1 MYPKIELISMSKFK
15 INTFALFFVFFVNFT
30 SFAQSIDGLQ
40 GIVSSQQEKIM
51 TIENTL
57 KRLIGSLEQ
66 FTKNQDPIRENKLI
80 QGQIN
85 EINDQIIVLKNKMSN
100 ITELALNLEFS
111 MKRIEKYLEL
121 SSMNFIDKPNV
132 EKQKKNQ
139 SDIKKSSL
147 DPKTDGVLGFIKE
160 PNIDNNK
167 KSNELIDKPTENIKI
182 LPKVSAEEQYNFAYN
197 ITLKGDYIKAEK
209 VLKEFLNNHK
219 EHKRRADAQFWLGRV
234 YYNQKK
240 YEEAA
245 IALAEFNSIYP
256 NDPRFQKTTLLI
268 AEAAVNFAPKNQ
280 LCDIL
285 SQSLEFMVNPSEKF
299 KKRINF
305 LKLEKQCLTE

>member
-15 INTFALFFVFFVNFT
+15 INIFALFFVFFVNFA
-30 SFAQSIDGLQ
+30 SVAQSIDGLQ

>member
-15 INTFALFFVFFVNFT
+15 INTFALFFVFFVNFD
-30 SFAQSIDGLQ
+30 SVAQSIDGLQ

-57 KRLIGSLEQ
+57 KSLIGSLEQ
-66 FTKNQDPIRENKLI
+66 FTKNQKPLRENKLI

-111 MKRIEKYLEL
+111 MKRIEKHLEL

-132 EKQKKNQ
+132 EKQKKKQ
-139 SDIKKSSL
+139 SDIKKNSL

-182 LPKVSAEEQYNFAYN
+182 LPKASAEEQYNFAYN

-209 VLKEFLNNHK
+209 VLKEFLNIHK

-245 IALAEFNSIYP
+245 ISLAEFNSIYP

-299 KKRINF
+299 KKRINT
-305 LKLEKQCLTE
+305 LQLEKQCLTE

>member
-15 INTFALFFVFFVNFT
+15 INIFALFFVFFVNFA
-30 SFAQSIDGLQ
+30 SVAQSIDGLQ

-111 MKRIEKYLEL
+111 MKRIEKHLEL

>member
-1 MYPKIELISMSKFK
+1 MFKFK
-15 INTFALFFVFFVNFT
+15 INIFTLIFVCFVNF
-30 SFAQSIDGLQ
+30 AAIGQSIDGLQ
-40 GIVSSQQEKIM
+40 VIVSSQQEKII

-57 KRLIGSLEQ
+57 KTLIGSLEQ
-66 FTKNQDPIRENKLI
+66 FTKDQNPTKKNKLI
-80 QGQIN
+80 QSQIN
-85 EINDQIIVLKNKMSN
+85 EINDQVIILKNKITN

-111 MKRIEKYLEL
+111 MKRIEKHMEL
-121 SSMNFIDKPNV
+121 SSMNVNGKSKV
-132 EKQKKNQ
+132 VKQKKNK

-147 DPKTDGVLGFIKE
+147 DTKTDGVLGFIKE
-160 PNIDNNK
+160 SDIQNDK
-167 KSNELIDKPTENIKI
+167 KLNDQIDKPIKNIKF
-182 LPKVSAEEQYNFAYN
+182 LPEASAEEQYNFAYDV
-197 ITLKGDYIKAEK
+197 TLKGDYVKAER
-209 VLKEFLNNHK
+209 VLKEFLNIHK
-219 EHKRRADAQFWLGRV
+219 DHKRRADAQFWLGRV

-285 SQSLEFMVNPSEKF
+285 SQSLEFMINPSEKF
-299 KKRINF
+299 KNRINS
-305 LKLEKQCLTE
+305 LQLEKQCLIE

>member
-1 MYPKIELISMSKFK
+1 MYNLK
-15 INTFALFFVFFVNFT
+15 INISALIIGCFVNFAV
-30 SFAQSIDGLQ
+30 FAQSVDGLQ
-40 GIVSSQQEKIM
+40 GIVSSQQEKII

-57 KRLIGSLEQ
+57 KKLIGSLEQ
-66 FTKNQDPIRENKLI
+66 FTKDQNTYKENKLI
-80 QGQIN
+80 KNQIN
-85 EINDQIIVLKNKMSN
+85 EINDQIIILKNKVNN

-111 MKRIEKYLEL
+111 MKRIEKHLEL
-121 SSMNFIDKPNV
+121 SSMNVKDRTKIDK
-132 EKQKKNQ
+132 EKKSKSN
-139 SDIKKSSL
+139 IKKSSL
-147 DPKTDGVLGFIKE
+147 VSKTDGVLGFIKE
-160 PNIDNNK
+160 PNSEKNNQ
-167 KSNELIDKPTENIKI
+167 SNVLIEKTIEDDINI
-182 LPKVSAEEQYNFAYN
+182 LPKASAEEQYNFAYD
-197 ITLKGDYIKAEK
+197 ITLKGDYVEAEK
-209 VLKEFLNNHK
+209 VLKEFLNIHK

-305 LKLEKQCLTE
+305 LKLEKKCSSE

>member
-1 MYPKIELISMSKFK
+1 MFKFK
-15 INTFALFFVFFVNFT
+15 INILVLIFGCFVTFSAI
-30 SFAQSIDGLQ
+30 AQSIDGLQ
-40 GIVSSQQEKIM
+40 GIVSSQQEKII

-57 KRLIGSLEQ
+57 KTLIGSIEQ
-66 FTKNQDPIRENKLI
+66 FSKDQNPNKKNKLI
-80 QGQIN
+80 QSQIN
-85 EINDQIIVLKNKMSN
+85 EINDQIIILKNKMAN
-100 ITELALNLEFS
+100 ITDLALNIEFS
-111 MKRIEKYLEL
+111 MKRIEKHLQL
-121 SSMNFIDKPNV
+121 SSMNVSNKPKV
-132 EKQKKNQ
+132 DEKKESKGVIKKN
-139 SDIKKSSL
+139 SL
-147 DPKTDGVLGFIKE
+147 IPKTEGVLGFIKE
-160 PNIDNNK
+160 SNVDINK
-167 KSNELIDKPTENIKI
+167 NLDEVTEKPIQEDIYI
-182 LPKVSAEEQYNFAYN
+182 LPKASAEEQYNFAYD
-197 ITLKGDYIKAEK
+197 ITLKGDYVKAEK
-209 VLKEFLNNHK
+209 VLKEFLNIHK

-268 AEAAVNFAPKNQ
+268 AEAAVNFAPKDQ

-285 SQSLEFMVNPSEKF
+285 SQSLEFMINPSEKF